1 MAAFANSEQFLLHL
15 LTSNIS
21 QIILLL
27 VGLAFQDRRGIS
39 VFPLSPIEILWANLI
54 TSSFLA
60 IGLGLEEA
68 SADVMLR
75 PPHSLST
82 GVFTTELIVD
92 KFIYGGITGI
102 LSLVCYVI
110 VIVGVGN
117 GDLGED
123 CNESYNETCD
133 LAFKARGTAYAIMT
147 VQITLMA
154 LEAKHLTLGLFNMHT
169 EGNAF
174 TGFFRT
180 LYKNKFLFWSSVV
193 GMITPFPAVF
203 IPVVNKTVF
212 RHLPLTWE
220 WALVFGSS
228 VLFVVLVEAW
238 KAAKR
243 VKRSRAERKGQVVST
258 EKQVEK
264 SEESSI
270 V

>member
-1 MAAFANSEQFLLHL
+1 MG
-15 LTSNIS
+15 NIS

-110 VIVGVGN
+110 VIEGVGN
-117 GDLGED
+117 GDLGHD

-154 LEAKHLTLGLFNMHT
+154 LEAKHLTLGLFNMHS

-193 GMITPFPAVF
+193 GIITPFPAVF

-228 VLFVVLVEAW
+228 ILFVVLVEAW

-243 VKRSRAERKGQVVST
+243 VKRSRAERKRQVVNT

>member
-1 MAAFANSEQFLLHL
+1 M
-15 LTSNIS
+15 
-21 QIILLL
+21 
-27 VGLAFQDRRGIS
+27 G
-39 VFPLSPIEILWANLI
+39 
-54 TSSFLA
+54 
-60 IGLGLEEA
+60 GLEEA

-110 VIVGVGN
+110 
-117 GDLGED
+117 
-123 CNESYNETCD
+123 
-133 LAFKARGTAYAIMT
+133 MT

-154 LEAKHLTLGLFNMHT
+154 LEAKHLTLGLFNMHS

-193 GMITPFPAVF
+193 GIITPFPAVF

-212 RHLPLTWE
+212 R
-220 WALVFGSS
+220 
-228 VLFVVLVEAW
+228 
-238 KAAKR
+238 
-243 VKRSRAERKGQVVST
+243 
-258 EKQVEK
+258 
-264 SEESSI
+264 
-270 V
+270 

>member
-1 MAAFANSEQFLLHL
+1 MGNGSDVSKEAADMVLTDDNFASIVSAIREGRRLFDNIQKFLLHL

-75 PPHSLST
+75 PPHSLKT

-123 CNESYNETCD
+123 
-133 LAFKARGTAYAIMT
+133 
-147 VQITLMA
+147 
-154 LEAKHLTLGLFNMHT
+154 
-169 EGNAF
+169 
-174 TGFFRT
+174 
-180 LYKNKFLFWSSVV
+180 YKNKFLFWSSVV

-203 IPVVNKTVF
+203 I
-212 RHLPLTWE
+212 
-220 WALVFGSS
+220 
-228 VLFVVLVEAW
+228 
-238 KAAKR
+238 
-243 VKRSRAERKGQVVST
+243 
-258 EKQVEK
+258 
-264 SEESSI
+264 
-270 V
+270 